1 MRSYLSL
8 IPLYARAHRR
18 QNRMTLLCIV
28 LSVFLVA
35 CIFGMADMEIRSQ
48 RLQAEKSDGAW
59 HVMFSGLTPTQCALL
74 SARPNVKD
82 ASGYGVLN
90 YGLEERYTV
99 GGEPAV
105 ICGVDA
111 GFPELLPAA
120 RLTEGAF
127 PDNDEM
133 LLTESAR
140 ERLHLALGDRV
151 PLQLPDGSE
160 RTFTVSGFQPTTA
173 MLTERDAIGVIL
185 NMDAFRALS
194 DDLGLP
200 PQDGRLYVRF
210 SSDRGVQANIHE
222 VQTAFDI
229 PDENVQENVKLLGTL
244 GQSRDSYLVSLYTA
258 ACILAVLVVAAG
270 TMMIGSSLN
279 ANIARRT
286 EFFGLLR
293 CLGATPKQIRGYVRL
308 EALSWCAFAIP
319 LGVLAAVAVTWLL
332 CLLLRLTSPGY
343 FSEMPAFGVSG
354 IAVFCGVFVGI
365 VTVLLAAGSPA
376 RRASRVSPLT
386 ALHSSGDAAPSAKH
400 GAGIGLLLLP
410 VEAALG
416 VRHATMNRKNLL
428 LMAGSFALSI
438 LLFLSFAPAISF
450 MRHAIR
456 PLAPYTPDVSL
467 VSSERACAIPA
478 AVYETLMQDPAVK
491 RVYGRMFAYDVPV
504 TADGRPLRVNLVSY
518 EQHQFRWARSSLIH
532 GALAPAVSGEAIL
545 TVYHAASPL
554 SIGTQLTGDFG
565 TGNVSIL
572 VCGVLSDSPFTHED
586 SVETVI
592 CSEAMFRKLTGENA
606 YTILDIQLSGK
617 ATEADVSAIRELGG
631 AQTDLS
637 DRRLSNQE
645 IRGAFYSMS
654 LFLYGFLAIIALI
667 AAFNIINSMAMSVS
681 ARVRQYGAMRAIGM
695 SDAQLKRMVFSEA
708 VTYAVC
714 GILTGCAVGVP
725 LNKAIFALLVTS
737 HWGDG
742 WTAPLLPLAIIV
754 GIVAASAV
762 LSAREPIR
770 RISGL
775 TIVETIRAD

>member
-1 MRSYLSL
+1 MKSYLSL

-18 QNRMTLLCIV
+18 QNRKTLLCIV

-48 RLQAEKSDGAW
+48 RIQAEKSDGAW
-59 HVMFSGLTPTQCALL
+59 HVMFKNLTPEQCALL

-90 YGLEERYTV
+90 YRLEESYAIC
-99 GGEPAV
+99 GEPAV

-111 GFPELLPAA
+111 GFLEMLPAA

-127 PDNDEM
+127 PDDGEM

-140 ERLHLALGDRV
+140 ERLHIERGDMV
-151 PLQLPDGSE
+151 SLHLPDGGE
-160 RTFTVSGFQPTTA
+160 CAFAVSGFQPTTA
-173 MLTERDAIGVIL
+173 MLTEQDAIGVLL
-185 NMDAFRALS
+185 NMQVFNQLS
-194 DDLGLP
+194 NDLGLP

-210 SSDRGVQANIHE
+210 SSNVGLQSAIEE
-222 VQTAFDI
+222 VQSAFGI
-229 PDENVQENVKLLGTL
+229 PDEDTQENVKLLGML

-258 ACILAVLVVAAG
+258 ACILAALVVAAG
-270 TMMIGSSLN
+270 TMMICSSLN

-308 EALSWCAFAIP
+308 EALSWCVYAIP
-319 LGVLAAVAVTWLL
+319 LGVLCAIVVTWLL

-365 VTVLLAAGSPA
+365 ITVLLAAGSPS

-386 ALHSSGDAAPSAKH
+386 ALHSSSDVAPSAKS
-400 GAGIGLLLLP
+400 GVGIGILP
-410 VEAALG
+410 VETTLG
-416 VRHATMNRKNLL
+416 IRHATMNRKNLI

-438 LLFLSFAPAISF
+438 ILFLSFAPAISF

-456 PLAPYTPDVSL
+456 PLQPYTPDVSII
-467 VSSERACAIPA
+467 SGDNACSIPQTTYA
-478 AVYETLMQDPAVK
+478 ALQQNPAVK

-504 TADGRPLRVNLVSY
+504 TADGQPLRVHLISY
-518 EQHQFRWARSSLIH
+518 EQHQFRWAKSSLIH
-532 GALAPAVSGEAIL
+532 GALAPAVSGEAML
-545 TVYHAASPL
+545 TVYDADNPVSV
-554 SIGTQLTGDFG
+554 GTSLTGDFG
-565 TGNVSIL
+565 TGNVSIP
-572 VCGVLSDSPFTHED
+572 VCGVLSDSPFTREEG
-586 SVETVI
+586 VETVI
-592 CSEAMFRKLTGENA
+592 CSEEMFRKLTGENA

-617 ATEADVSAIRELGG
+617 ATEKDVSAIRELGG
-631 AQTDLS
+631 ANAGFS
-637 DRRLSNQE
+637 DQRLSNQE
-645 IRGAFYSMS
+645 VRGAFYSMS

-695 SDAQLKRMVFSEA
+695 SDAQLSNMVFSEA
-708 VTYAVC
+708 VAYAVC
-714 GILTGCAVGVP
+714 GILTGCAAGIP
-725 LNKAIFALLVTS
+725 ANRAIFTLMVTS

-742 WTAPLLPLAIIV
+742 WTVPLIPLTIIV
-754 GIVAASAV
+754 GVVAASAV
-762 LSAREPIR
+762 LSDANR
-770 RISGL
+770 SGGSP
-775 TIVETIRAD
+775 A